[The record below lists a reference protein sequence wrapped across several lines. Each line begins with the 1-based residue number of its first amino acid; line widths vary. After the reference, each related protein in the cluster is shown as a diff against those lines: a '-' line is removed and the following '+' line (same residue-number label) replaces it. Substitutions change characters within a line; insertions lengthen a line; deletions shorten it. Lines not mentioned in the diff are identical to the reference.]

1 MAAAGSP
8 CSNCTAV
15 VEVVCFSECC
25 CSYESSYYTV
35 LYNLQILLIL
45 LLLHND
51 NDDDDDVN
59 AASGMETG
67 EKNKDRDSW
76 KRCAELA
83 IAWNSVEVAR
93 NNIFNTENRYHY
105 QVTAPTNVLCELL

>member
-1 MAAAGSP
+1 
-8 CSNCTAV
+8 
-15 VEVVCFSECC
+15 
-25 CSYESSYYTV
+25 
-35 LYNLQILLIL
+35 
-45 LLLHND
+45 
-51 NDDDDDVN
+51 
-59 AASGMETG
+59 METG